1 MKKIKKILIFSI
13 ICFWVMFCSVYAS
26 GTGSYSISVGSK
38 SLTTEKTTTLNIT
51 ANNCAGTFKVS
62 SDNSSVVKVS
72 SSLEWIE
79 NGSAKIILTAVGEGK
94 ATITVSAFAASFD
107 APADEPD
114 DIVGQKSVVITVKA
128 KATNTTTPNNSNTSS
143 SNTNTTTTAITTT
156 KSSNAKIKALT
167 VDVEG
172 LAPSFKKD
180 VTSYKLTVGN
190 NINKLKMTMTL
201 DDDGATYRIT
211 GNKDF
216 KEGENI
222 VKIIVTAEN
231 KTTKTYKIT
240 VTKTTDLRLNTLVL
254 ANATLINE
262 FDSDVYEYN
271 LRDIESNINKLDI
284 NAIPINS
291 NAIVKIAGNDS
302 LTIGEN
308 IIKIVVYDK
317 DEKASKVYTL
327 KVNKLEEAIEAI
339 SDDAKII
346 EQNSYAEMLKDKI
359 EIYKDKFGV
368 YGNAIKLNATII
380 LLYLL
385 ALIEFAQ
392 VIYLYK
398 QLKNIDPSF
407 DKIKIKK
414 KETESKRIKRRK
426 VNIDIDID
434 DKE

>member
-1 MKKIKKILIFSI
+1 MNKKIIGAITTFILIF
-13 ICFWVMFCSVYAS
+13 FLNFCYAESKLDVSPQSV
-26 GTGSYSISVGSK
+26 TVG
-38 SLTTEKTTTLNIT
+38 E
-51 ANNCAGTFKVS
+51 TFKVTAS
-62 SDNSSVVKVS
+62 VSKVGAWQMYVNVTGPAQLMSGTTSDPDGSTQDGMNGAKSIVSKYKVTG
-72 SSLEWIE
+72 I
-79 NGSAKIILTAVGEGK
+79 GD
-94 ATITVSAFAASFD
+94 ITVSFTGNAT
-107 APADEPD
+107 DENVNKE
-114 DIVGQKSVVITVKA
+114 IININKVVVGKEKVDTPTSKPKV
-128 KATNTTTPNNSNTSS
+128 NTTS
-143 SNTNTTTTAITTT
+143 TN

-167 VDVEG
+167 VNVEG
-172 LAPSFKKD
+172 LNPSFNKD
-180 VTSYKLTVGN
+180 KTNYKLEVGTDVS
-190 NINKLKMTMTL
+190 KLNMTISL
-201 DDDGATYRIT
+201 DDNKATYRIT

-216 KEGENI
+216 KDGENI